1 MKRLIIKRENLYQAI
16 WKESMQQVAD
26 KYQIAVKRLKEI
38 CEYLEVPTPDSSY
51 WAKYRAGKNPKRK
64 KLPENSEQ
72 KEWIEYINEYE
83 LKRKEELNKDSLA
96 QYPEKEREKIRKVCN
111 SIDKNKKINVFH
123 PLVIARNSNQD
134 MPEEQLEKYEIRE
147 SKEIKERIDR
157 IYHILFST
165 IEKLGY
171 TVQKEDEKYVAI
183 IKEEKIP
190 FKIREKAKIQYRTP
204 TENDSLYRR
213 VYVKGE
219 FKIREIVPSGNLELK
234 IDHYGKKPDWND
246 TPKTKLEDRIGEI
259 LIELFY
265 CAIDKK
271 RKRLEREEEHR
282 KYQERERK
290 KAEKRML
297 LRPNELR
304 QLFEIGKKIS
314 KIELGLS
321 GSKIRVCILEDV
333 IEKVVLHLGS
343 FTKIINNCRME
354 ELDISMLATIAR
366 NIMECGNTYFYY
378 AERKISDEEI
388 EFRYHIAN
396 LHYDNSVMDII
407 KKMEYPQ
414 NNFRTSTLQWG
425 KELMIKKIKESS
437 IYQELSKIEKSQ
449 VLNGNQAYHSK
460 RQKELHTILDRDIE
474 SAIYNIFSNSAH
486 SYYLGLGTNSMNG
499 SFAHASY
506 IKPEMVLCL
515 AMEISIVYS
524 ANILVDYL
532 QLRKTLNQYLTEE
545 EKGFIKNMMS
555 LDKLLEWLET
565 QKEEYQDTF
574 FDMKWIDDTEEIVLK

>member
-1 MKRLIIKRENLYQAI
+1 MKKLIIKRENLYHVI
-16 WKESMQQVAD
+16 WKEPMQQVAD
-26 KYQIAVKRLKEI
+26 RYQIAVKQLKEI
-38 CEYLEVPTPDSSY
+38 CKYLEVPTPDSGY
-51 WAKYRAGKNPKRK
+51 WAKYKAGKNPGKK
-64 KLPENSEQ
+64 KLPENSEK

-83 LKRKEELNKDSLA
+83 LKRKQELKRDSLA
-96 QYPEKEREKIRKVCN
+96 EYPEKEREKIRKTCN
-111 SIDKNKKINVFH
+111 NIDKNEKIRAFH
-123 PLVIARNSNQD
+123 PLVLARNSSQNT
-134 MPEEQLEKYEIRE
+134 PEEQLEKYEVRE

-171 TVQKEDEKYVAI
+171 TIQEEDDKYVAI

-190 FKIREKAKIQYRTP
+190 FKIREKAKIQYRMP
-204 TENDSLYRR
+204 TENDSYYRT

-219 FKIREIVPSGNLELK
+219 LKIREIVPSGNLELK
-234 IDHYGKKPDWND
+234 IDHYGKRPEWND
-246 TPKTKLEDRIGEI
+246 TPKAKLEDRIGEI

-265 CAIDKK
+265 CATDQK

-282 KYQERERK
+282 KYQEVERK
-290 KAEKRML
+290 KAEKRIL

-304 QLFEIGKKIS
+304 QLFEIAKKVS

-321 GSKIRVCILEDV
+321 GSKIRVYILEDV
-333 IEKVVLHLGS
+333 IEKMVLHLGS
-343 FTKIINNCRME
+343 FTRIIDNCIMK
-354 ELDISMLATIAR
+354 ELDISILATIAR

-388 EFRYHIAN
+388 EFRYRIAN

-407 KKMEYPQ
+407 KKLKYPQ
-414 NNFRTSTLQWG
+414 NNFRTTTLQWG
-425 KELMIKKIKESS
+425 KELIREKIKKSS
-437 IYQELSKIEKSQ
+437 IYQSLSKIEKSQ

-460 RQKELHTILDRDIE
+460 RQKELKTILDKDTE

-499 SFAHASY
+499 SFAHNSY
-506 IKPEMVLCL
+506 IGPEMVLCL
-515 AMEISIVYS
+515 AMEISILYS

-532 QLRKTLNQYLTEE
+532 QLRKTLNQSITEKE
-545 EKGFIKNMMS
+545 REFIKSMTS
-555 LDKLLEWLET
+555 IDKLLEWLEA

-574 FDMKWIDDTEEIVLK
+574 FDMKCMEDTEEIILK

>member
-1 MKRLIIKRENLYQAI
+1 MKKLIIKRENLYHAI
-16 WKESMQQVAD
+16 WKEPMQQVAD
-26 KYQIAVKRLKEI
+26 RYQITGKRLKEI
-38 CEYLEVPTPDSSY
+38 CEYLQVPTPDSSY
-51 WAKYRAGKNPKRK
+51 WVKYRAGKNPKRK
-64 KLPENSEQ
+64 QLPAEFE
-72 KEWIEYINEYE
+72 EDEYIEYINEYE
-83 LKRKEELNKDSLA
+83 LARKEELKSDSLVG
-96 QYPEKEREKIRKVCN
+96 YPEKEREKIRKACHN
-111 SIDKNKKINVFH
+111 IEKDKKIDVYH
-123 PLVIARNSNQD
+123 PLVLNRNSNQNF
-134 MPEEQLEKYEIRE
+134 PEEQLEKYEIRE
-147 SKEIKERIDR
+147 SKQIKQRIDR
-157 IYHILFST
+157 MYHILFST

-171 TVQKEDEKYVAI
+171 TIQKEEEKYVAI

-204 TENDSLYRR
+204 TEADSPYGR

-234 IDHYGKKPDWND
+234 IDHYGKKPEWND

-265 CAIDKK
+265 CAVDQK

-282 KYQERERK
+282 KYQEAERK
-290 KAEKRML
+290 KAEKRIL

-304 QLFEIGKKIS
+304 QLFEIGKKVS
-314 KIELGLS
+314 KIELELS
-321 GSKIRVCILEDV
+321 GSKIRVYILEDV
-333 IEKVVLHLGS
+333 IEKMVLHLGS
-343 FTKIINNCRME
+343 FTRIIDNCMMK

-407 KKMEYPQ
+407 KKLKYPKD
-414 NNFRTSTLQWG
+414 NFRTSTLQWG
-425 KELMIKKIKESS
+425 KQLMIEKIKKSLV
-437 IYQELSKIEKSQ
+437 YQSLSKIEKSQ

-460 RQKELHTILDRDIE
+460 RQKELHTILDQDIE

-486 SYYLGLGTNSMNG
+486 AYYLGLGTNSMNG
-499 SFAHASY
+499 SLAHASY
-506 IKPEMVLCL
+506 IKPVMVLCL
-515 AMEISIVYS
+515 AMEISILYS

-532 QLRKTLNQYLTEE
+532 KLRKTLNQYITEE
-545 EKGFIKNMMS
+545 ERDFIKSMTS
-555 LDKLLEWLET
+555 SDKLLEWLEA

-574 FDMKWIDDTEEIVLK
+574 FDMKWTDDAEEIILE